1 MIVGSFLAGGQG
13 KMPLQS
19 GSAQSTSPSQSLSI
33 LSPQAALVF
42 SAVGEHWVVLVVVDT
57 GLVGVVDAAMV
68 VVVEATVVLVVAC
81 TVVEVVAI
89 TVVLVVACTVVVVV
103 GHWQFGPHAPPT
115 KAPQVELPGGSHCS
129 GGWTIPSPQVWT
141 VVEVVD
147 VVVVVVVVGHVQS
160 WLQARKAPAGEPG
173 GQVMLPGGSHCS
185 PASTTPSPQI
195 AGQTQSC
202 PQSDGP
208 DRRSRLSTRNPKPS
222 VAGAVPLPLLAWSKS
237 ESTVRLTSGPAVAC
251 DSGQYR

>member
-147 VVVVVVVVGHVQS
+147 VVVVVVVGHVQS